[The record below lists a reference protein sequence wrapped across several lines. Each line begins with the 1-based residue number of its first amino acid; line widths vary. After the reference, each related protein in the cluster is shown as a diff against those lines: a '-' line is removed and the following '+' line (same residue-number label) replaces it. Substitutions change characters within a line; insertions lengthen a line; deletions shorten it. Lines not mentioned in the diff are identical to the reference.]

1 MTCLNEENCK
11 EPLKRRVALGVLG
24 LMAAIFISLSV
35 MSFLPSRE
43 QAVPAVVYFGEQD
56 AVYGKR
62 VFQSYNCMGCHTI
75 VGNGAY
81 LGPDL
86 TNTYATTG
94 PAWLAAFL
102 PSASGWPTSGAV
114 QAQLLNATM
123 ENESGTKD
131 IKAYRQRYPGAAER
145 MDRRGGHATL
155 MPNLPLD
162 AQQIQGLLAFLKYM
176 SSMNIEGWPPK
187 PKVDGLSVLLASRA
201 HAMPAVASSAVTLN
215 ASMSTTAGRPAAT
228 TDPVT
233 LGAGLVA
240 NYGCLACHATDATR
254 TVGPGWGEL
263 FGGKRQLADGSSI
276 DVNDDYLIESIRNPG
291 ARLAAGYPAGVM
303 PAYGAMIND
312 ADMSDIIAY
321 LHSLKGN

>member
-1 MTCLNEENCK
+1 MSCLNDENCK

-24 LMAAIFISLSV
+24 FMATIFIALSI

-43 QAVPAVVYFGEQD
+43 QAIPTAVYFGDQD

-81 LGPDL
+81 MGPDL
-86 TNTYATTG
+86 TKTYAIAG

-102 PSASGWPTSGAV
+102 PSAGGWPTSVAV
-114 QAQLLNATM
+114 QAQLLNATVQ
-123 ENESGTKD
+123 NESGTRD
-131 IKAYRQRYPGAAER
+131 ITAYRQRYPGAAER

-162 AQQIQGLLAFLKYM
+162 GQQIQGLLAFLKYM
-176 SSMNIEGWPPK
+176 SSMNTEGWPPK
-187 PKVDGLSVLLASRA
+187 PKVDGLSVLRASRA
-201 HAMPAVASSAVTLN
+201 HAVPIIASSSGMPNAATSAAAAAPAVS
-215 ASMSTTAGRPAAT
+215 
-228 TDPVT
+228 TDPVS

-240 NYGCLACHATDATR
+240 NYGCLACHATDSTR

-263 FGGKRQLADGSSI
+263 AIGKRELADGASI
-276 DVNDDYLIESIRNPG
+276 EINDDYLIESIRNPG
-291 ARLAAGYPAGVM
+291 AHLAAGYPAGVM

-312 ADMSDIIAY
+312 SDMSDIIAY
-321 LHSLKGN
+321 LHSLKEN